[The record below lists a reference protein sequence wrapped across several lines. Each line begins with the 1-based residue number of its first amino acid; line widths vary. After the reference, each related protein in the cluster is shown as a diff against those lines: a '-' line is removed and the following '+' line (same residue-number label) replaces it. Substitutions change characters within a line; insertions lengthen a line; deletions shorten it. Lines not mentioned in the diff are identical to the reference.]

1 MNRKGQSLVLF
12 VLLIPIIIGIMVL
25 IYDVGLSISC
35 KNHMNNV
42 MEMVLDIGLKDNL
55 ELSKIE
61 ELLNYNL
68 DGYDTKVSYSDDKI
82 IVISSTYVKGVLSKV
97 FGFDGFSIKSKYI
110 GYKRDNKVYIEQE

>member
-61 ELLNYNL
+61 ELLHYNL